1 MEIYKTIKPHLLD
14 NIENFSKKHKLSLS
28 SKIRK
33 EKNLRNL
40 ESFLT
45 EAHFG
50 LYFDEIGS
58 NIKYNT
64 KISEDLT
71 PDYLFQK
78 NGQQII
84 AEVVRVNPVQKDMD
98 TDEEEA
104 KQIEK
109 FEKENPGK
117 HFITNPKS
125 ITWRPDKLIGQKGAI
140 ASKAN
145 RYQNA
150 VEKEGKPFIVCVLMS
165 FISGLD
171 AMDLTHGLYG
181 SETEL
186 CGEHEAHGYV
196 FGAPFHIL
204 DSALFYNNKAVRET
218 VSGVLLKDH
227 DGSFGF
233 FANFASTNKFN
244 TKNWDFF
251 QSLQRPI
258 VI

>member
-14 NIENFSKKHKLSLS
+14 NIEKFSKKHKLSLIN
-28 SKIRK
+28 KIRK
-33 EKNLRNL
+33 EKNIRNL
-40 ESFLT
+40 ESLLT

-58 NIKYNT
+58 VIKYNT
-64 KISEDLT
+64 KISEALT

-78 NGQQII
+78 NGQEII

-98 TDEEEA
+98 IDEEEA
-104 KQIEK
+104 KHIEK
-109 FEKENPGK
+109 FKKENSGQ
-117 HFITNPKS
+117 HFITTPQS

-140 ASKAN
+140 ASKAT
-145 RYQNA
+145 RYKNA
-150 VEKEGKPFIVCVLMS
+150 VQKEGKPFIVCVLMS

-171 AMDLTHGLYG
+171 SMDLTHGLYG
-181 SETEL
+181 CESEL

-196 FGAPFHIL
+196 LGAPFHNL
-204 DSALFYNNKAVRET
+204 DSALFYNNKTVRET

-227 DGSFGF
+227 NGNFGF
-233 FANFASTNKFN
+233 FANFASTNKLN
-244 TKNWDFF
+244 AENQAFF